1 MARLCAERFAFLIA
15 WAFLVIAC
23 FAQVQPSQAPSI
35 DTISGTVLNSVT
47 REPIGRALVSSSDN
61 RFATLTDNEG
71 HFEFTVPSSGC
82 GVGGSNNCVS
92 SLNAKK
98 PGFVDNPARMWNSV
112 QPGKD
117 NTLLLTPEA
126 LIIGHVT
133 LPSTEAP
140 DRIQVSLYRRQ
151 VREGRAHWEPIS
163 MASTRSTGEFRFSDL
178 ASGSYKLLTRELLDR
193 DSATVNPRSQVYG
206 YPPVYF
212 PNASDFEAGQVIDLS
227 PGKTFQAEMT
237 LAKHPYYSVTIPVVN
252 APRGIGLG
260 VNVSVQGHRG
270 PGFSLGYN
278 AAQEVVEGLLPNGT
292 YTVEATNH
300 GQSSSSGSVTITIN
314 GGPVVGPR
322 LALAQATSIPVNVRE
337 EFTSPEN
344 ASGGGNSVFFS
355 GNSRRVQRGPLR
367 YLNVY
372 LESADDFSGGRGGFL
387 QAPAGASGD
396 SLAID
401 NVRPGRYW
409 VRVNSSRGF
418 AASVT
423 SGGIDLLHQ
432 PLVVGPGGSTA
443 PIEITMRDDWAEV
456 ECSIEGAGG
465 TDGSSQQNPQSA
477 ESSTHIYLI
486 PQADSAGE
494 FRDLWIPPGGELAS
508 TQVPPGSYRVLTLDG
523 PQPDLEYYDADSMRS
538 YEQKMQSVRLVGGQK
553 EHLRVQVS
561 SRGE

>member
-1 MARLCAERFAFLIA
+1 MTRLCLKRFTFLIA
-15 WAFLVIAC
+15 WAFLAGAS
-23 FAQVQPSQAPSI
+23 FARVQSSEAPASE
-35 DTISGTVLNSVT
+35 TIRGTVLNSVT

-82 GVGGSNNCVS
+82 GNGGASNCVN

-98 PGFVDNPARMWNSV
+98 PGFVDNPARMWTSV

-117 NTLLLTPEA
+117 ITLLLTPEA

-151 VREGRAHWEPIS
+151 VREGRAHWEPVS
-163 MASTRSTGEFRFSDL
+163 MASTRSNGEFRFSEL
-178 ASGSYKLLTRELLDR
+178 AAGSYKLLTHELLDR
-193 DSATVNPRSQVYG
+193 DFGIVNPQSQLYG

-212 PNASDFEAGQVIDLS
+212 PNAPDFEAAQVIELV
-227 PGKTFQAEMT
+227 PGKIVQAEMSI
-237 LAKHPYYSVTIPVVN
+237 AKHPYYSVRIPVVN
-252 APRGIGLG
+252 AQRGIGMG
-260 VNVSVQGHRG
+260 VNVAVQGHRG

-278 AAQEVVEGLLPNGT
+278 VAEQVVEGLLPNGT
-292 YTVEATNH
+292 YTVEVTNH
-300 GQSSSSGSVTITIN
+300 GQSAASGSVTITIN
-314 GGPVVGPR
+314 GGAVVGPR
-322 LALAQATSIPVNVRE
+322 LALAQSVSIPVSVRE

-344 ASGGGNSVFFS
+344 ASSGGLFVYNGSPK
-355 GNSRRVQRGPLR
+355 RARGPLR
-367 YLNVY
+367 YLNVF

-387 QAPAGASGD
+387 QVPTGGPDD
-396 SLAID
+396 SLVIE

-409 VRVNSSRGF
+409 LRVNSSRGF

-432 PLVVGPGGSTA
+432 PLVVAPGGSTA

-456 ECSIEGAGG
+456 ECTIEGAGG
-465 TDGSSQQNPQSA
+465 TDGSSQQNPQST

-486 PQADSAGE
+486 PQADSPGE

-508 TQVPPGSYRVLTLDG
+508 TQVPPGLYRVLTLDG
-523 PQPDLEYYDADSMRS
+523 PQPDLEYYDADAMRS
-538 YEQKMQSVRLVGGQK
+538 YEQKMQTVRLVGGQK